1 MQYEKPDME
10 IVTFTVQDVITLSP
24 GVGSGPNVDGETG
37 GWS

>member
-10 IVTFTVQDVITLSP
+10 IMLLQMADVITLS
-24 GVGSGPNVDGETG
+24 VGTGDGEHVDGETG